1 MNLRTL
7 TIGFVCFVTSCSSMG
22 NKKPDPMRQPW
33 RDSWAA
39 LPTARTADPDG
50 LSRAFA
56 ATRAQLMLPFVN
68 AGEDAEAIY
77 DHIDSILRSV
87 GDQRFSEALLRETP
101 ETRSAV
107 REFLFE
113 DKVRKNFPRTHFVLA
128 DAPIVKWPS
137 DDGPSEKHPWTK

>member
-1 MNLRTL
+1 
-7 TIGFVCFVTSCSSMG
+7 
-22 NKKPDPMRQPW
+22 
-33 RDSWAA
+33 
-39 LPTARTADPDG
+39 
-50 LSRAFA
+50 
-56 ATRAQLMLPFVN
+56 MLPFVN

-77 DHIDSILRSV
+77 DHVDSILRSV
-87 GDQRFSEALLRETP
+87 GDQRFSEALLSETP

-113 DKVRKNFPRTHFVLA
+113 DKVRKDFPRTHVVLA